1 MGELTL
7 ESRVG
12 DLYRTPVGHDALAK
26 VLLQLNIP
34 EWAVTNGVV
43 SGLKLKTVAGLTKK
57 VLGKEFFDAM
67 LQLVNTE
74 KDVPVASKG
83 AITPKW
89 WKEAYR
95 NYRKVSEQM
104 LRACFLRM
112 QVFSS

>member
-1 MGELTL
+1 MGDLTL

-34 EWAVTNGVV
+34 EWAITNGVV

-74 KDVPVASKG
+74 KDVPVASRG
-83 AITPKW
+83 AITKKW
-89 WKEAYR
+89 WKEA
-95 NYRKVSEQM
+95 
-104 LRACFLRM
+104 
-112 QVFSS
+112 VFY